1 MTPRVTRTPSS
12 SSATFA
18 TQTSRTLSPSSTPA
32 LSRYKPLTYFQQ
44 IFSNPLKYFRTII
57 FQLCYILTSSVKI
70 FLLSYKYFQVP
81 GPCLESFLAL
91 ASSLG
96 VTGFLQDT
104 VAKEAKSPSASS
116 AVREQMFS
124 CSDHD
129 GKRGGRVIPGVRS
142 DCDTE
147 DKENVAPGILSERPL
162 SSNTNTS
169 LGSSKKRKIL
179 TRNPPDLSHNKSP
192 VTPHSQSARQPLYMN
207 TSQGQQCPAPSAT
220 PTQPRPKHKV
230 GVHITA

>member
-1 MTPRVTRTPSS
+1 M
-12 SSATFA
+12 
-18 TQTSRTLSPSSTPA
+18 
-32 LSRYKPLTYFQQ
+32 
-44 IFSNPLKYFRTII
+44 
-57 FQLCYILTSSVKI
+57 
-70 FLLSYKYFQVP
+70 P

-104 VAKEAKSPSASS
+104 VVKEARSPAAST
-116 AVREQMFS
+116 AVREQMSS
-124 CSDHD
+124 CSDDD
-129 GKRGGRVIPGVRS
+129 GRRRGSVIPGVRS

-162 SSNTNTS
+162 NTATS

-179 TRNPPDLSHNKSP
+179 TRTLPDLSLNKSP
-192 VTPHSQSARQPLYMN
+192 VTPHSQRDRQPLYMN

-220 PTQPRPKHKV
+220 PPQPRPKHKV
-230 GVHITA
+230 RVRITA

>member
-1 MTPRVTRTPSS
+1 M
-12 SSATFA
+12 
-18 TQTSRTLSPSSTPA
+18 
-32 LSRYKPLTYFQQ
+32 
-44 IFSNPLKYFRTII
+44 
-57 FQLCYILTSSVKI
+57 
-70 FLLSYKYFQVP
+70 P

-104 VAKEAKSPSASS
+104 VVKEARSPAASS
-116 AVREQMFS
+116 AVRGQMSS
-124 CSDHD
+124 CSDDD
-129 GKRGGRVIPGVRS
+129 GRRRGPVIPSVRS

-162 SSNTNTS
+162 NTSTSNATS

-179 TRNPPDLSHNKSP
+179 TRNLPDLSLNKCP
-192 VTPHSQSARQPLYMN
+192 VTPHSQRNRQQLYMN
-207 TSQGQQCPAPSAT
+207 TSQGQHCPAPSAT

-230 GVHITA
+230 RVRITA

>member
-1 MTPRVTRTPSS
+1 M
-12 SSATFA
+12 
-18 TQTSRTLSPSSTPA
+18 
-32 LSRYKPLTYFQQ
+32 
-44 IFSNPLKYFRTII
+44 
-57 FQLCYILTSSVKI
+57 
-70 FLLSYKYFQVP
+70 P

-104 VAKEAKSPSASS
+104 VVKEARSPAASI
-116 AVREQMFS
+116 AVTGQMSS
-124 CSDHD
+124 CSDDD
-129 GKRGGRVIPGVRS
+129 GRRRGPVIPGVRS

-162 SSNTNTS
+162 SSNTATS

-179 TRNPPDLSHNKSP
+179 TRNIPDPNLSRRP

-220 PTQPRPKHKV
+220 PIQPRPKHKV